1 MEDGEKTGA
10 SISGF
15 SFSAVILWAGRQ
27 CGVPRRC
34 LEGDAG
40 ERGQNKRKR
49 PGEDK
54 MKTENQTRVK
64 DERNKEH
71 GQ

>member
-1 MEDGEKTGA
+1 MLW
-10 SISGF
+10 
-15 SFSAVILWAGRQ
+15 ILWAGRQ

-49 PGEDK
+49 PGKDK

-71 GQ
+71 VVSEVEDQGN